1 MSIASEWAE
10 EKCRKSLV
18 ERLVLGLTCRK
29 YNLLYENE
37 DTWKMWKF
45 SFQEVGRKFQ
55 VYAIRRTWYND
66 VPYPPWSY
74 KRNWRIRQITLSS
87 PVGNIEQMHFWMAG
101 VVNVFDYIKIEGI
114 GYPVVAIT

>member
-37 DTWKMWKF
+37 NSWKMWKF
-45 SFQEVGRKFQ
+45 SFQEVGGKFQ
-55 VYAIRRTWYND
+55 VYVIRRAWYND
-66 VPYPPWSY
+66 VGYPYTE
-74 KRNWRIRQITLSS
+74 RNWKIRQTTLSS
-87 PVGNIEQMHFWMAG
+87 PIGNIEQMHFWLAG
-101 VVNVFDYIKIEGI
+101 VVNVFDYIETEGL
-114 GYPVVAIT
+114 GYQVVAVA